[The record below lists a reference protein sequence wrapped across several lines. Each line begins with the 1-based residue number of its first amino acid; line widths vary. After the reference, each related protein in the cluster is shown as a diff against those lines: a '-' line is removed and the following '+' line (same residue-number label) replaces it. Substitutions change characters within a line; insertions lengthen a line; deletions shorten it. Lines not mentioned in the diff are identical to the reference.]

1 MSMRRRKLETSEE
14 KANELLLES
23 ANLGHV
29 LANMELA
36 GMHGFEKNPDE
47 AYFRASVAF
56 ALDGT
61 NEQAAF
67 VLGGFHYDKYV
78 HESSLYLACYYTNI
92 VASEDK
98 SGYACH
104 LYSKS
109 LLRLSRHLHGGYVIN
124 GSNGMPAIFFWCRKS
139 LDLGCDDTR
148 ETLKHLE
155 TTGQSLCAN
164 CAKETETGEK
174 YKQCSKCRAQWY
186 CSKECQVESWRTGHK
201 KDCKRA
207 ALLKFEDYLNAK

>member
-1 MSMRRRKLETSEE
+1 ESGVGVDKCPLCRESFDDKTEAENAADLMRLAKRGVNWAQSNVGQCLMEGMRGFKKQAQTGLEFINKAAAQNYPPALYDLSNLYRNGIASELEKSEE

-67 VLGGFHYDKYV
+67 VLGGFH
-78 HESSLYLACYYTNI
+78 
-92 VASEDK
+92 
-98 SGYACH
+98 
-104 LYSKS
+104 
-109 LLRLSRHLHGGYVIN
+109 
-124 GSNGMPAIFFWCRKS
+124 
-139 LDLGCDDTR
+139 
-148 ETLKHLE
+148 
-155 TTGQSLCAN
+155 
-164 CAKETETGEK
+164 
-174 YKQCSKCRAQWY
+174 
-186 CSKECQVESWRTGHK
+186 
-201 KDCKRA
+201 
-207 ALLKFEDYLNAK
+207 